1 MADSIKLLST
11 RRFRPFFLT
20 QLLGAFNDNLYKNGL
35 TIFIAFQVASVSQ
48 EESNALVNIAAA
60 LFILP
65 FFLFSPIAGQLA
77 DKHEKSMLI
86 RRIKILEIGI
96 MLLGATAF
104 VLESPEMLVGILF
117 LMGTQSALFG
127 PVKYSLMPEALKP
140 EELVGGNAMVEFG
153 TFLAILLGLIASVY
167 IIGLGNAA
175 MAIAVVFTACIGYWT
190 SRGIPALPAVVP
202 DLELSFN
209 IPKQTMNVL
218 RDARENRTVFYSIMG
233 ISWFWFFGITYVTQ
247 LPNYVRYELGASEQV
262 YVLLLGIFS
271 LGIGA
276 GSFLCEKMSGRMVEI
291 GLVPIGALGLSLFG
305 IDLYF
310 HQGLA
315 ANGTDLIVPAAF
327 IAQSSSLRVCIDIF
341 MLGVS
346 GGIYIVPLYAL
357 VQQRSEPSKRS
368 RIIAANNILN
378 ALFMVVAS
386 AYGLFVLSSGV
397 SIPTLFLIMSL
408 MNAAV
413 ALFIFKLVPEFAVR
427 LLIWLLVHTMYR
439 IDRTDLNKIPDEG
452 PAILVCNH
460 VSFVDALV
468 LAGCIR
474 RPIRFV
480 MYYRIFQLPIL
491 SFVFKTANT
500 IPIAGKSEDPE
511 MMEQAFN
518 EISSALREGDLVCIF
533 PEGGITEDGELN
545 TFKSGVMWA
554 LKRDLVPV
562 IPLALRGLWGSFF
575 SRAYGSAMSRLFP
588 RGMLSR
594 LELVAGDPIEAS
606 AVTPELLQQKVEQ
619 LRGERH

>member
-1 MADSIKLLST
+1 M
-11 RRFRPFFLT
+11 
-20 QLLGAFNDNLYKNGL
+20 
-35 TIFIAFQVASVSQ
+35 
-48 EESNALVNIAAA
+48 
-60 LFILP
+60 
-65 FFLFSPIAGQLA
+65 
-77 DKHEKSMLI
+77 
-86 RRIKILEIGI
+86 
-96 MLLGATAF
+96 
-104 VLESPEMLVGILF
+104 
-117 LMGTQSALFG
+117 
-127 PVKYSLMPEALKP
+127 
-140 EELVGGNAMVEFG
+140 
-153 TFLAILLGLIASVY
+153 
-167 IIGLGNAA
+167 
-175 MAIAVVFTACIGYWT
+175 
-190 SRGIPALPAVVP
+190 
-202 DLELSFN
+202 
-209 IPKQTMNVL
+209 
-218 RDARENRTVFYSIMG
+218 
-233 ISWFWFFGITYVTQ
+233 
-247 LPNYVRYELGASEQV
+247 
-262 YVLLLGIFS
+262 LGI
-271 LGIGA
+271 
-276 GSFLCEKMSGRMVEI
+276 
-291 GLVPIGALGLSLFG
+291 
-305 IDLYF
+305 
-310 HQGLA
+310 
-315 ANGTDLIVPAAF
+315 
-327 IAQSSSLRVCIDIF
+327 
-341 MLGVS
+341 S

-413 ALFIFKLVPEFAVR
+413 ALFIFKLVPEFVMR

-439 IDRTDLNKIPDEG
+439 IDRTDLDKIPDEG

-500 IPIAGKSEDPE
+500 IPIAGKSEDPK
-511 MMEQAFN
+511 MMKHAFG
-518 EISSALREGDLVCIF
+518 EISSALRQGELVCIF
-533 PEGGITEDGELN
+533 PEGRITEDGELN

-554 LKRDLVPV
+554 LERDQVPV

-588 RGMLSR
+588 RGLLSR